1 MEGVF
6 FVCGIFALFCC
17 MICMFFPAV
26 SEEILNCDEITESE
40 DDALSHMR

>member
-1 MEGVF
+1 MEGIF

-26 SEEILNCDEITESE
+26 LEEILIYDEDTESE